1 MIVLFRLSLNDL
13 CLFPTEG
20 MIGVFAYLVT
30 CWPDCGKKIE
40 VCALRNGNRTEEK
53 MELSSLISCHWL
65 SVHLPFFCEI
75 PSFSIVSPPLTPPC
89 FCFGTSLFGFLPK
102 KIRGCGSPRA
112 TNPLVP
118 CHPFSMQLVW
128 IASTKCR
135 DLYRLVNR
143 YWIFHSSMF
152 REKMG
157 AIVMTKIK
165 VPKCGRTRCCPYR
178 VLLSHFVVTGV
189 CVTEPV
195 RKCNHM
201 LLIVSSLT

>member
-1 MIVLFRLSLNDL
+1 
-13 CLFPTEG
+13 
-20 MIGVFAYLVT
+20 
-30 CWPDCGKKIE
+30 
-40 VCALRNGNRTEEK
+40 
-53 MELSSLISCHWL
+53 MELSSWINCHWL

-75 PSFSIVSPPLTPPC
+75 PSFSVVSPPYS
-89 FCFGTSLFGFLPK
+89 SLFLFRHLFLWISAE
-102 KIRGCGSPRA
+102 KIRGCGSLRA
-112 TNPLVP
+112 TNPLMP

>member
-1 MIVLFRLSLNDL
+1 
-13 CLFPTEG
+13 
-20 MIGVFAYLVT
+20 
-30 CWPDCGKKIE
+30 
-40 VCALRNGNRTEEK
+40 

-75 PSFSIVSPPLTPPC
+75 PSFSIVSSPLTPP
-89 FCFGTSLFGFLPK
+89 FFWFRHLSFWIFAE
-102 KIRGCGSPRA
+102 KIRGCGSLRA

-118 CHPFSMQLVW
+118 CHPFFYATSMNRFHKVPW
-128 IASTKCR
+128 SVP
-135 DLYRLVNR
+135 LVNR
-143 YWIFHSSMF
+143 CWISHSSMF
-152 REKMG
+152 SKKMG